1 MNRKR
6 SAALLSI
13 PISVWTFALVGIV
26 LLYII
31 ALSFMTA
38 VPGEYR
44 VEYTLTLDNYRKLFS
59 GDYFRVLINS
69 IVLAFETTVLC
80 VAIGYPFGYYMARAG
95 RKWRGILMLLVIVP
109 FWTNALVR
117 IYGWKIL
124 MMGNGPIND
133 IVIALG
139 LAERPLKLLNTYG
152 AVLLG
157 MVYALIPFMIL
168 PVYSSVEKMDWSL
181 VAASR
186 DMGASPARAF
196 ITVTLPLTAPGMMAG
211 IVLVFVP
218 AIGLFFI
225 SDLLGGSP
233 AIYAGNL
240 VRDQLL
246 KAKDLPF
253 AAAISVVLLAL
264 TLIVLWIYRR
274 AGGKS
279 GDMAIF

>member
-1 MNRKR
+1 MKKR
-6 SAALLSI
+6 SSAALLSV
-13 PISVWTFALVGIV
+13 PLSVWTFAFVGIV

-38 VPGEYR
+38 IPGEYR
-44 VEYTLTLDNYRKLFS
+44 VEYTFTLDNYKKLFS

-69 IVLAFETTVLC
+69 IVLAFETTLLC
-80 VAIGYPFGYYMARAG
+80 LVIGYPFGYFMARAK

-133 IVIALG
+133 VVMALG
-139 LAERPLKLLNTYG
+139 LADRPLKLLNTYG
-152 AVLLG
+152 AVVLG

-168 PVYSSVEKMDWSL
+168 PTYSSVEKMDWSL

-196 ITVTLPLTAPGMMAG
+196 LTVTLPLTAPGMMAG
-211 IVLVFVP
+211 VVLVFVP

-225 SDLLGGSP
+225 SDLLGGSTQV
-233 AIYAGNL
+233 YAGNL

-264 TLIVLWIYRR
+264 TFIILWIYRR

-279 GDMAIF
+279 GDMTIF

>member
-1 MNRKR
+1 MNKRR
-6 SAALLSI
+6 SAGLLSI

-31 ALSFMTA
+31 ALSFMKA

-44 VEYTLTLDNYRKLFS
+44 VEYTFTLENYRKLFS
-59 GDYFRVLINS
+59 GDYFRVLLNS

-80 VAIGYPFGYYMARAG
+80 LAIGYPFGYFMARTG
-95 RKWRGILMLLVIVP
+95 RRWRGILMLLVIVP

-133 IVIALG
+133 VVMALG
-139 LAERPLKLLNTYG
+139 LAEKPLKLLNTYG

-168 PVYSSVEKMDWSL
+168 PTYSSVEKMDWSL
-181 VAASR
+181 VAAAR

-196 ITVTLPLTAPGMMAG
+196 LTVTLPLTAPGMMAG

-225 SDLLGGSP
+225 SDLLGGST

-253 AAAISVVLLAL
+253 AATISVVLLAL
-264 TLIVLWIYRR
+264 TLIILWIYRR

>member
-6 SAALLSI
+6 SAGLLSI

-44 VEYTLTLDNYRKLFS
+44 VEYDFTLDNYRKLFS

-69 IVLAFETTVLC
+69 IVLALESTVLC
-80 VAIGYPFGYYMARAG
+80 VLIGYPFGYFMARAG
-95 RKWRGILMLLVIVP
+95 RKWRGVLMLLVIVP

-133 IVIALG
+133 IIMALN
-139 LAERPLKLLNTYG
+139 LADKPLKLLNTYG

-196 ITVTLPLTAPGMMAG
+196 LTVTLPLTAPGMMAG

-225 SDLLGGSP
+225 SDLLGGST

-264 TLIVLWIYRR
+264 TLIILWIYRR

>member
-225 SDLLGGSP
+225 SDLLGGST

-264 TLIVLWIYRR
+264 TLIILWIYRR

>member
-1 MNRKR
+1 MNRKK
-6 SAALLSI
+6 AAGLLSI

-44 VEYTLTLDNYRKLFS
+44 VEYTFTLENYQKLFS
-59 GDYFRVLINS
+59 GDYFRVLLNS
-69 IVLAFETTVLC
+69 LVLAFETTVLC
-80 VAIGYPFGYYMARAG
+80 VAIGYPFGYFMARAG

-133 IVIALG
+133 IVMALD
-139 LAERPLKLLNTYG
+139 LADRPLKLLNTYG

-196 ITVTLPLTAPGMMAG
+196 LTVTLPLTAPGMMAG

-225 SDLLGGSP
+225 SDLLGGST

-264 TLIVLWIYRR
+264 TLIILWIYRR

>member
-225 SDLLGGSP
+225 SDLLGGST

>member
-196 ITVTLPLTAPGMMAG
+196 LTVTLPLTAPGMMAG

-225 SDLLGGSP
+225 SDLLGGST

-264 TLIVLWIYRR
+264 TLIILWIYRR